1 MKTNQ
6 KGIVQIVLIVGILI
20 ALSIVG
26 FVLYNQKQLKDQA
39 SQITSVPDSYKS
51 EYQQSASEVTPINN
65 PDDLDNA
72 QTALEASDT
81 TEIDA
86 ELKSLDTDL
95 SSF

>member
-39 SQITSVPDSYKS
+39 LQITNVPDSYKS

-65 PDDLDNA
+65 SDDLDNA